1 MPGRVDVEIFG
12 QVYTVRGDKDPDYV
26 RKVAE
31 FVDRKMREISQVT
44 ETVSTSRIAILASL
58 NIADELMTL
67 LEEAE
72 QLFQQDAA
80 LFLDARPRAQYAEG
94 HIRGALSLPWQEVDR
109 YFVEIADQLDDTAM
123 VITYCDGESCDL
135 SHELALF
142 LREMG
147 FENPRVLV
155 NGWTLWQQAGLPTN
169 MGEMMT
175 P

>member
-72 QLFQQDAA
+72 QLK
-80 LFLDARPRAQYAEG
+80 ARMRELTRK
-94 HIRGALSLPWQEVDR
+94 IESSLGPKDV
-109 YFVEIADQLDDTAM
+109 
-123 VITYCDGESCDL
+123 
-135 SHELALF
+135 
-142 LREMG
+142 
-147 FENPRVLV
+147 
-155 NGWTLWQQAGLPTN
+155 
-169 MGEMMT
+169 
-175 P
+175 

>member
-67 LEEAE
+67 LEESE
-72 QLFQQDAA
+72 QLK
-80 LFLDARPRAQYAEG
+80 ARMRELTKK
-94 HIRGALSLPWQEVDR
+94 IESSLS
-109 YFVEIADQLDDTAM
+109 AK
-123 VITYCDGESCDL
+123 DG
-135 SHELALF
+135 
-142 LREMG
+142 
-147 FENPRVLV
+147 
-155 NGWTLWQQAGLPTN
+155 
-169 MGEMMT
+169 
-175 P
+175 

>member
-72 QLFQQDAA
+72 QLK
-80 LFLDARPRAQYAEG
+80 ARMRELTKK
-94 HIRGALSLPWQEVDR
+94 IESSLS
-109 YFVEIADQLDDTAM
+109 AK
-123 VITYCDGESCDL
+123 DG
-135 SHELALF
+135 
-142 LREMG
+142 
-147 FENPRVLV
+147 
-155 NGWTLWQQAGLPTN
+155 
-169 MGEMMT
+169 
-175 P
+175 